1 MDNAKRAVREHRF
14 DEAEEHYIAALK
26 EAPGSNPRLADG
38 IVSLAQLYVAQ
49 GKPKAAERL
58 LKRALAIQ
66 ERNLG
71 PGHPAVADSLN
82 NLGILYHGQ
91 KKYETAER
99 LHAQALAIQEKA
111 LGWRAPARGDALPSR
126 TSSDHDRGCPGCS
139 GCQPRPDAP
148 VLGSFLV

>member
-1 MDNAKRAVREHRF
+1 MKGKMLLLIVGACVQVFVLSEVWAQNALLSEWLMDNAKRAVREHRF

-58 LKRALAIQ
+58 LKLALAIQ

-71 PGHPAVADSLN
+71 PGHPALADSLK
-82 NLGILYHGQ
+82 NLGILYHAQ
-91 KKYETAER
+91 KKYRSEER
-99 LHAQALAIQEKA
+99 RVGKEC
-111 LGWRAPARGDALPSR
+111 RSR
-126 TSSDHDRGCPGCS
+126 WSPYH
-139 GCQPRPDAP
+139 
-148 VLGSFLV
+148 

>member
-71 PGHPAVADSLN
+71 AGHPAVTDSLT
-82 NLGILYHGQ
+82 NLAALYHDQ
-91 KKYETAER
+91 RQY
-99 LHAQALAIQEKA
+99 HAQPRLNPHE
-111 LGWRAPARGDALPSR
+111 RA
-126 TSSDHDRGCPGCS
+126 
-139 GCQPRPDAP
+139 
-148 VLGSFLV
+148 

>member
-82 NLGILYHGQ
+82 NLAILYHGQ
-91 KKYETAER
+91 KKYTR
-99 LHAQALAIQEKA
+99 GRWRSGRNPSDRNPRTWRKA
-111 LGWRAPARGDALPSR
+111 
-126 TSSDHDRGCPGCS
+126 
-139 GCQPRPDAP
+139 
-148 VLGSFLV
+148 